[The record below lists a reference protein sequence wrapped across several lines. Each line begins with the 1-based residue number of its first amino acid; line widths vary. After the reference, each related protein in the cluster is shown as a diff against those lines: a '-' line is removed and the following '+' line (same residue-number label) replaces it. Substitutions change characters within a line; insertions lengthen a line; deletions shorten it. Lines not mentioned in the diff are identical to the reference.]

1 MCRGG
6 DEHTEAEQLLG
17 TWCQAAMVEP
27 EPVWK
32 WRHSA
37 EKPFIHSLT
46 RLFMKHSQS
55 PTLKDVGLNSG
66 DVQLKRFHGELGQR
80 AMRGGS

>member
-1 MCRGG
+1 
-6 DEHTEAEQLLG
+6 
-17 TWCQAAMVEP
+17 MVEP
-27 EPVWK
+27 EPVGK

-46 RLFMKHSQS
+46 HLFMHPVKHSQS
-55 PTLKDVGLNSG
+55 LTLKDVGLNSG
-66 DVQLKRFHGELGQR
+66 DVRLKRFHRELGQG